1 MCKDM
6 NQTNLTKSVETKY
19 IENLSAY
26 RITQID
32 NEMGF
37 LDSDGS
43 IPVMKEIFKAGV
55 RAMSPTVRSASDT
68 ETEAKDE
75 KLPDMLK
82 TASRHFET
90 IMKLMER

>member
-6 NQTNLTKSVETKY
+6 NQTNLTKIVETKC
-19 IENLSAY
+19 IENLSIY

-32 NEMGF
+32 NEMGA
-37 LDSDGS
+37 LDRDGS

-75 KLPDMLK
+75 KLPDTLE